1 MQTTLKQAAPAAA
14 IWNPDAAANWS
25 LLFTPAFGAYLH
37 MRNWQALGEPA
48 LAASARRWWYA
59 SLALLGLNLF
69 ASALAARLA
78 AEPGVMR
85 VVGALF
91 FLAWYFLS
99 ARRQSKAV
107 RARYAPG
114 YPRKGWDQAV
124 LAALL
129 AALAYWTLCGGLIVA
144 FLTLT

>member
-1 MQTTLKQAAPAAA
+1 MHTTLEGAAPAPAAA
-14 IWNPDAAANWS
+14 LWNPDAAANWS

-69 ASALAARLA
+69 ASALAARLDT
-78 AEPGVMR
+78 EPGVMR

-99 ARRQSKAV
+99 ARRQSQAL
-107 RARYAPG
+107 RARPG
-114 YPRKGWDQAV
+114 YPRKAWDQAV

-129 AALAYWTLCGGLIVA
+129 AALAYWGACGGLILA
-144 FLTLT
+144 FLALT